1 MHQLAI
7 NTSHVDHCRIGS
19 LETMTPMTEET
30 VKDHCRIGSL
40 EIYLAMAAT
49 AQMDHCRIGSLENA
63 MRTQFVE
70 KI

>member
-1 MHQLAI
+1 MIFDNDHCRIGSLEMHQLAI

-40 EIYLAMAAT
+40 E
-49 AQMDHCRIGSLENA
+49 NA